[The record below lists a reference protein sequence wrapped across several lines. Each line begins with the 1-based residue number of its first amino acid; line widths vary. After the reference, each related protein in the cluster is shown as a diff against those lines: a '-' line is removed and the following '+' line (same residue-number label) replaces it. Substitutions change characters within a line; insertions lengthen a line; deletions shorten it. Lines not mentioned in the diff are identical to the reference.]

1 MSEVGHCHHSIP
13 ALRRVCILAYS
24 LMNYH
29 HVWREKCIGKKP
41 LVRYR
46 HTFYF
51 IDTEIYTLKYY
62 RVLSFVSLIGQTMY
76 FHRRSPPIF
85 ELKFEKISVRMKLK
99 HHTMESVWTILL
111 TSCDASENSLVC
123 CARSL
128 VFLMLR
134 SSWIKIVRA
143 HFPWNNHYFLLQNS
157 HDASGDESLHSHG

>member
-1 MSEVGHCHHSIP
+1 MSEVGHYHHSIP

-24 LMNYH
+24 LMNYYH
-29 HVWREKCIGKKP
+29 AWRKKCIGKKP

-85 ELKFEKISVRMKLK
+85 ELKFGKKLK
-99 HHTMESVWTILL
+99 FVWNKNIIPWKVFERFYSPVAMHQKTHSFAAL
-111 TSCDASENSLVC
+111 
-123 CARSL
+123 ARWY
-128 VFLMLR
+128 FWCFAAR
-134 SSWIKIVRA
+134 E
-143 HFPWNNHYFLLQNS
+143 WNNHYSLLQNS
-157 HDASGDESLHSHG
+157 HDASGDESLNSHG

>member
-1 MSEVGHCHHSIP
+1 MSEVGHYHHSIP

-85 ELKFEKISVRMKLK
+85 EFKIWKNLSLYEIKTSYHGKCLNDFTHQLRCIRKL
-99 HHTMESVWTILL
+99 TRLL
-111 TSCDASENSLVC
+111 
-123 CARSL
+123 RSL
-128 VFLMLR
+128 VGVF
-134 SSWIKIVRA
+134 
-143 HFPWNNHYFLLQNS
+143 
-157 HDASGDESLHSHG
+157 DASQLVNKNRSCALSME

>member
-29 HVWREKCIGKKP
+29 HVWRKRCIGKKP

-85 ELKFEKISVRMKLK
+85 EIEIWKNLSLYEIKTSYHGKCLNDFTHQLRCIRKL
-99 HHTMESVWTILL
+99 TRLL
-111 TSCDASENSLVC
+111 
-123 CARSL
+123 RSL
-128 VFLMLR
+128 VGIF
-134 SSWIKIVRA
+134 
-143 HFPWNNHYFLLQNS
+143 
-157 HDASGDESLHSHG
+157 DASQLVNKNRSCALSME

>member
-29 HVWREKCIGKKP
+29 HVWRKKCIGKKP

-85 ELKFEKISVRMKLK
+85 EFKIWKNLSLYEIKTSYHGKCLNDFTHQLRYIRKL
-99 HHTMESVWTILL
+99 TRLL
-111 TSCDASENSLVC
+111 
-123 CARSL
+123 RSL
-128 VFLMLR
+128 VGIF
-134 SSWIKIVRA
+134 
-143 HFPWNNHYFLLQNS
+143 
-157 HDASGDESLHSHG
+157 DASQLVNKNRSCALSME

>member
-1 MSEVGHCHHSIP
+1 MSEVGHYHHSIP

-85 ELKFEKISVRMKLK
+85 ELKFEKNLSLYEIKTSYYGKCLNDFTHQLRCIRKL
-99 HHTMESVWTILL
+99 TRLL
-111 TSCDASENSLVC
+111 
-123 CARSL
+123 RSL
-128 VFLMLR
+128 VGIF
-134 SSWIKIVRA
+134 
-143 HFPWNNHYFLLQNS
+143 
-157 HDASGDESLHSHG
+157 DASQLVNKNRSCALSME

>member
-1 MSEVGHCHHSIP
+1 MSEVGHYHHSIP

-85 ELKFEKISVRMKLK
+85 EIEIWKNLSLYEIKTSYHGKCLNDFTHQLRCIRKL
-99 HHTMESVWTILL
+99 TRLL
-111 TSCDASENSLVC
+111 
-123 CARSL
+123 RSL
-128 VFLMLR
+128 VGIF
-134 SSWIKIVRA
+134 
-143 HFPWNNHYFLLQNS
+143 
-157 HDASGDESLHSHG
+157 DASQLVNKNRSCALSME

>member
-85 ELKFEKISVRMKLK
+85 EFKIWKNLSVYEIKTSYHGKCLNDFTHQLRCIRKL
-99 HHTMESVWTILL
+99 TRLL
-111 TSCDASENSLVC
+111 
-123 CARSL
+123 RSL
-128 VFLMLR
+128 VGVF
-134 SSWIKIVRA
+134 
-143 HFPWNNHYFLLQNS
+143 
-157 HDASGDESLHSHG
+157 DASQLVNKNRSCALSME

>member
-29 HVWREKCIGKKP
+29 HVWRKKCIGKKP
-41 LVRYR
+41 PVRYR

-85 ELKFEKISVRMKLK
+85 EFKIWKNLSLYEIKTSYHGKCLNDFTHQLRCIRKL
-99 HHTMESVWTILL
+99 TRLL
-111 TSCDASENSLVC
+111 
-123 CARSL
+123 RSL
-128 VFLMLR
+128 VGIF
-134 SSWIKIVRA
+134 
-143 HFPWNNHYFLLQNS
+143 
-157 HDASGDESLHSHG
+157 DASQLVNGIITIPYYKIHTMPVAMNL

>member
-1 MSEVGHCHHSIP
+1 MSEVGHYHHSIP

-29 HVWREKCIGKKP
+29 HVWRDKCIGKKP

-85 ELKFEKISVRMKLK
+85 EFKIWKNLSLYEIKTSYHGKCLNDFTHQLRCIRKL
-99 HHTMESVWTILL
+99 TRLL
-111 TSCDASENSLVC
+111 
-123 CARSL
+123 RSL
-128 VFLMLR
+128 VGIF
-134 SSWIKIVRA
+134 
-143 HFPWNNHYFLLQNS
+143 
-157 HDASGDESLHSHG
+157 DASQLVNKNRSCALSME

>member
-1 MSEVGHCHHSIP
+1 MSEVGHYHHSIP

-85 ELKFEKISVRMKLK
+85 EFKIWKNLSLYEIKTSYHGKCLNDFTHQLRCIRKL
-99 HHTMESVWTILL
+99 TRLL
-111 TSCDASENSLVC
+111 
-123 CARSL
+123 RSL
-128 VFLMLR
+128 VGIF
-134 SSWIKIVRA
+134 
-143 HFPWNNHYFLLQNS
+143 
-157 HDASGDESLHSHG
+157 DASQLVNKNRSCALSME

>member
-29 HVWREKCIGKKP
+29 HVWRKRCIGKKP

-85 ELKFEKISVRMKLK
+85 EVKIWKNLSLYEIKTSYHGKCLNDFTHQLRCIRKL
-99 HHTMESVWTILL
+99 TRLL
-111 TSCDASENSLVC
+111 
-123 CARSL
+123 RSL
-128 VFLMLR
+128 VGIF
-134 SSWIKIVRA
+134 
-143 HFPWNNHYFLLQNS
+143 
-157 HDASGDESLHSHG
+157 DASQLVNKNRSCALSME

>member
-13 ALRRVCILAYS
+13 ASRRVCILAYS

-29 HVWREKCIGKKP
+29 HVWRKKCIGKKP

-85 ELKFEKISVRMKLK
+85 ELKFEKNLSSYEIKTSYHEKCLNDFTHQLRCIRKL
-99 HHTMESVWTILL
+99 TRLL
-111 TSCDASENSLVC
+111 
-123 CARSL
+123 RSL
-128 VFLMLR
+128 VGIF
-134 SSWIKIVRA
+134 
-143 HFPWNNHYFLLQNS
+143 
-157 HDASGDESLHSHG
+157 DASQLVNKNRSCALSME